1 MLNMCVAVMYLNKM
15 CNASKFEN
23 KASIFKNNASKSKNN
38 ASKPRKD
45 TVTQPWRYLFLWIII
60 CEIITKFSQVYYKS
74 Y

>member
-23 KASIFKNNASKSKNN
+23 KASIFKNK

-45 TVTQPWRYLFLWIII
+45 TVTPPWRYLFLWIII
-60 CEIITKFSQVYYKS
+60 CEIITKFSEVYYKS

>member
-1 MLNMCVAVMYLNKM
+1 MCVAVMYLNKM

-23 KASIFKNNASKSKNN
+23 NASKSKNN

-45 TVTQPWRYLFLWIII
+45 TVTSPWRYLFLWIII
-60 CEIITKFSQVYYKS
+60 CEIITKFSEVYYKS

>member
-15 CNASKFEN
+15 CNASILK
-23 KASIFKNNASKSKNN
+23 ITQVIKNN

-45 TVTQPWRYLFLWIII
+45 TVTSPWRYLFLWIII
-60 CEIITKFSQVYYKS
+60 CEIITKFSEVYYKS

>member
-45 TVTQPWRYLFLWIII
+45 TVTIVAVSFLMD
-60 CEIITKFSQVYYKS
+60 YNL
-74 Y
+74 